1 MPVASALQPQASEEE
16 GGDDVKTIRRTLV
29 AAIGLAA
36 LAMTASAEAHV
47 AEVTTTVSLAEVS
60 DSESLAR
67 TIGQAVDKARAETI
81 AFEPSVVAVT
91 GVRVLG
97 ERVLISLLFADAD
110 GEAMLETLQGPHEGE
125 GLDAPG
131 TSDAV
136 SPGLR
141 I

>member
-1 MPVASALQPQASEEE
+1 M
-16 GGDDVKTIRRTLV
+16 KTIRRTLI
-29 AAIGLAA
+29 AAVGLVA

-67 TIGQAVDKARAETI
+67 AIGQMVDKARETI

-110 GEAMLETLQGPHEGE
+110 GEAMLETLRDPHEGD
-125 GLDAPG
+125 GGPPPDPPG
-131 TSDAV
+131 TSGAV
-136 SPGLR
+136 SPQLR